1 MSITLNKW
9 LKIAFINLLIVSV
22 LGTILRYK
30 IAFSLPFIE
39 QKKILHAHSHFAFAG
54 WITQALMF
62 LLIKQLKH
70 ISFEKVLAKYKPL
83 LWANLLAAYGMLFTF
98 PWEGYG
104 LYSILFSTLSVFVS
118 YWFAIVFWKD
128 LNKQAQPKIA
138 HKWFKVAIV
147 LNAISSIGA
156 FSLGYLMVSKI
167 MVPKF
172 YLLAI
177 YFFLHFQYNGWFFF
191 ACMGLLMLMME
202 DLISDKKKLLQV
214 FYFFLIAAVPAYF
227 LSVLW
232 LNIPFILYLIVLITA
247 ILQLVGWF
255 YIIKIIKKNK
265 NIFPKINSTS
275 KVLFIL
281 SAVALSIKLLLQAFS
296 TIPSLSQLAFGFR
309 PIIIGYLHLVLLGV
323 ITIFLLAYIA
333 AFEITF
339 ISQTLKKG
347 IIVFVAGIILN
358 ELILMLQGSAD
369 LGYVSIP
376 YLNELL
382 FVVALILFTGLAIIN
397 FSFSRKN
404 KLQ

>member
-1 MSITLNKW
+1 MHISIHKW
-9 LKIAFINLLIVSV
+9 LRIAFINLLIVSI
-22 LGTILRYK
+22 LGIILRYK

-70 ISFEKVLAKYKPL
+70 TSLENNLAKYKTI
-83 LWANLLAAYGMLFTF
+83 LWANLITAYGMLLTF

-104 LYSILFSTLSVFVS
+104 LYSIIFSALSVFVS
-118 YWFAIVFWKD
+118 YWFAIVFWRD

-138 HKWFKVAIV
+138 HKWFKAAVT

-156 FSLGYLMVSKI
+156 FSLGYLMMNKI
-167 MVPKF
+167 MTPKL
-172 YLLAI
+172 YLSAI

-191 ACMGLLMLMME
+191 ACMGLLMVMME
-202 DLISDKKKLLQV
+202 DLITDKKKLLQV
-214 FYFFLIAAVPAYF
+214 FYFFLIASVPAFF
-227 LSVLW
+227 LSALW
-232 LNIPFILYLIVLITA
+232 LNIPFVLYLIVLITA
-247 ILQLVGWF
+247 IMQLIGWF
-255 YIIKIIKKNK
+255 YITEIIRKNK
-265 NIFPKINSTS
+265 NIFSQINSTS
-275 KVLFIL
+275 KILFIL
-281 SAVALSIKLLLQAFS
+281 SAVALTIKLLLQAFS

-323 ITIFLLAYIA
+323 ITIFLFAYTTN
-333 AFEITF
+333 FEMNF
-339 ISQTLKKG
+339 ISTKLKKG
-347 IIVFVAGIILN
+347 IIIFVAGIILN
-358 ELILMLQGSAD
+358 EVILMLQGSAD

-382 FVVALILFTGLAIIN
+382 FVVALILFSGLAVIN

-404 KLQ
+404 KLP

>member
-22 LGTILRYK
+22 LGAILRYK

-138 HKWFKVAIV
+138 YKWFKVAVV

-265 NIFPKINSTS
+265 NIFSKINSTS

-382 FVVALILFTGLAIIN
+382 FVVAIILFAGLAIIN